1 MRHQAMMGGILE
13 EEGKKARER
22 IFIGVRQEFDGLVEF
37 AKTSHDTLS
46 GFEEEA
52 WRRGQT
58 LLRKL
63 VQAYVDLQA
72 YMEKPAKVIGADG
85 VARKYRRNGE
95 TRNIETIFGEVDV
108 RRSRYESG
116 QQVAGL
122 CPLDGELNLP
132 AGKYSH
138 SVAKRVSGWATMG
151 SFDNAIETFEQT
163 CGTTVPKRQTE
174 ELVQRSAVDFEEF
187 YRGRSVEEIRKS
199 QKDSTI
205 TVLTTD
211 GKGVLVYPQDLR
223 KETRKKMEKEYGEQL
238 YFRKR
243 MAQVAAVYHVEPYK
257 RSAEDVLAGLMDRT
271 TKRTKAARPKPQD
284 KRVWAGIVDDSEQ
297 IIGTA
302 FEEALRR
309 DPKQQTDWVVVVDG
323 AEHQIKVITDQARAW
338 SVNVTIVCD
347 IIHAIEYV
355 WKAAKMLYTDKQ
367 RQRKWVKAHVD
378 RLLRGKVSQV
388 AAGIRRAKTK
398 RGRKLK
404 KAERKKIDEAADY
417 LLNHKYYMRYDR
429 YLKAGY
435 PIGSG
440 VIEGTVRQ
448 LVNDRMD
455 ITGAHWRL
463 KSAEAVLKMRA
474 LKKSGDFETY
484 WAFHE
489 RQELKRNHL
498 AKFANEKLPMVL
510 SALTLAARRRRR
522 QLPALRLVP

>member
-1 MRHQAMMGGILE
+1 M
-13 EEGKKARER
+13 
-22 IFIGVRQEFDGLVEF
+22 
-37 AKTSHDTLS
+37 
-46 GFEEEA
+46 
-52 WRRGQT
+52 
-58 LLRKL
+58 
-63 VQAYVDLQA
+63 
-72 YMEKPAKVIGADG
+72 
-85 VARKYRRNGE
+85 
-95 TRNIETIFGEVDV
+95 
-108 RRSRYESG
+108 
-116 QQVAGL
+116 
-122 CPLDGELNLP
+122 
-132 AGKYSH
+132 
-138 SVAKRVSGWATMG
+138 
-151 SFDNAIETFEQT
+151 
-163 CGTTVPKRQTE
+163 PKRQAE

-187 YRGRSVEEIRKS
+187 YRGRPVEKIRQS
-199 QKDSTI
+199 LKDSTI

-223 KETRKKMEKEYGEQL
+223 EETGKKLEKEYGDQL

-257 RSAEDVLAGLMDRT
+257 RSVDDVLAGLMGST
-271 TKRTKAARPKPQD
+271 TKRAKPTRPKPQD
-284 KRVWAGIVDDSEQ
+284 KRVWAGIVDDSER
-297 IIGTA
+297 IIGTVFA
-302 FEEALRR
+302 EALRR
-309 DPKQQTDWVVVVDG
+309 DPKQQTDWVAVVDG

-338 SVNVTIVCD
+338 GVNVTIVCD

-355 WKAAKMLYTDKQ
+355 WKAAKMLYAHE
-367 RQRKWVKAHVD
+367 RRRRKWVRAHVD

-417 LLNHKYYMRYDR
+417 LLNHKYHMRYAQ

-440 VIEGTVRQ
+440 VIEAAVRH

-463 KSAEAVLKMRA
+463 KSAEAVLRMHA
-474 LKKSGDFETY
+474 LKISGDFEAY

-498 AKFANEKLPMVL
+498 AKFANRKLPTTL
-510 SALTLAARRRRR
+510 PPPTLAAGRRRR
-522 QLPALRLVP
+522 QPQALRLAA